1 MDSLLSY
8 FEVYRPVLQFIGN
21 RLQYVYENYEQFG
34 MYLHLI
40 LSALFPIII
49 GAHASLKRP
58 PSSAPSEKKGGDT
71 EEDDELDGEVEQRQL
86 VEGLTPGDAI
96 LFPVMAGLTLGGLYL
111 VIKWMKDAKIL
122 NKILNYYFSGKLLG
136 NGLVSKS
143 DVESSSGSIWSWP
156 VSW

>member
-1 MDSLLSY
+1 MDSLFSH
-8 FEVYRPVLQFIGN
+8 FEGGSPVLQFIGN
-21 RLQYVYENYEQFG
+21 RLQYVYDHHEQFG

-58 PSSAPSEKKGGDT
+58 PSSAPSEKEGGDT
-71 EEDDELDGEVEQRQL
+71 EEDDELDGEVNQDL
-86 VEGLTPGDAI
+86 LIEGLTPSDAI
-96 LFPVMAGLTLGGLYL
+96 LFPVIAGLTLGSLYL

-136 NGLVSKS
+136 HVVVSKS
-143 DVESSSGSIWSWP
+143 DVESSAGSIWSWP